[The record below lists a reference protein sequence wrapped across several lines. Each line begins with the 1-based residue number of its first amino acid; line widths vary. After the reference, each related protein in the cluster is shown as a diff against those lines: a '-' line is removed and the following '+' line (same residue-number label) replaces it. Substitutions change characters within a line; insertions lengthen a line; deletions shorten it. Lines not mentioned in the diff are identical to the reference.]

1 MQKGKKNK
9 KNTKQMDWGVQAV
22 SKGGAVMKK
31 KENGLLDQI
40 RAIRLKSDS
49 SDQIIDSGNRG
60 LQIIIQGGWRRG
72 CMVAHTIRGVL
83 FIEIYFSFLILFFA
97 FSLLF
102 LILSS
107 LLSSLVP
114 LSISFLLYI
123 FSFFFLSKQ
132 PKNNNKTVT

>member
-60 LQIIIQGGWRRG
+60 LQIKIQWGWRRG
-72 CMVAHTIRGVL
+72 CMVNHTPLHTRSEGFYL
-83 FIEIYFSFLILFFA
+83 LKFPSPFSFC
-97 FSLLF
+97 S
-102 LILSS
+102 
-107 LLSSLVP
+107 P
-114 LSISFLLYI
+114 LS
-123 FSFFFLSKQ
+123 LSYS
-132 PKNNNKTVT
+132 